1 MKILF
6 IGYSNVLKRRVLP
19 YIHEI
24 KDLTGVDIA
33 RYSGQK
39 NENIEPFGL
48 NGEIYGSYDE
58 GLMKSNAEIAYI
70 STVNSAHASL
80 AEKALKRGMHVVVDK
95 PAFLSLDKS
104 KELAELAGKLNL
116 GLAEA
121 VVYPFH
127 SQIGRIKEI
136 MANENLSPSNITIN
150 FSFPPLDPENFR
162 YKKELG
168 GGAINDL
175 GPYAVSAGRIFFGA
189 PPLNIFCTVNE
200 FDSKHEVETSFSVV
214 AGYSDGRSMTGHFGF
229 CSEYINRINLLGRNF
244 YFEINNV
251 FTPKPDLENEVLLR
265 ANNSS
270 RIIIA
275 ERSNCFNNFLS
286 HFINLVSTG
295 EHSILS
301 SWLLQDAEAI
311 EQLRMSISQNKI

>member
-19 YIHEI
+19 FIHEI

-58 GLMKSNAEIAYI
+58 GLMKSKAEIAYI

-104 KELAELAGKLNL
+104 KELAELAGNLNL

-136 MANENLSPSNITIN
+136 MANENLEPRNITIN

-189 PPLNIFCTVNE
+189 PPLNISCTVNE
-200 FDSKHEVETSFSVV
+200 FDAKHEVETSFSIV
-214 AGYSDGRSMTGHFGF
+214 ARYSDGRSMTGHFGF

-270 RIIIA
+270 RILIA

-286 HFINLVSTG
+286 HFINMVSTG